1 MARIKGIDLPKDKKG
16 KIGLT
21 YIFGIGH
28 TLANQILKESE
39 VDPDTRVRDW
49 DDDQLTRIREVIN
62 NNYRTEGELR
72 GEVQTNIK
80 RLTDIG
86 CYRGVRHRKSL
97 PAKGQRTRT
106 NARTRKGRKHTVANK
121 KKAVK

>member
-28 TLANQILKESE
+28 ATANIILKEAD
-39 VDPDTRVRDW
+39 VDPDQRVGEW
-49 DDDQLTRIREVIN
+49 DDDQLARIREVIN

-72 GEVQTNIK
+72 GEIQTNIK

-86 CYRGVRHRKSL
+86 SFRGVRHRKGL
-97 PAKGQRTRT
+97 PANGQRTRT
-106 NARTRKGRKHTVANK
+106 NARTRKGKKRTVANK

>member
-16 KIGLT
+16 NIGLT
-21 YIFGIGH
+21 YLFGIGH
-28 TLANQILKESE
+28 TLANQILKEAE
-39 VDPDTRVRDW
+39 VDSDTRVRDW

-106 NARTRKGRKHTVANK
+106 NARTKKGRKRTVANK

>member
-1 MARIKGIDLPKDKKG
+1 MARIKGIDLPRSKKG

-21 YIFGIGH
+21 YIYGVGH
-28 TLANQILKESE
+28 TTAHAILREAE
-39 VDPDTRVRDW
+39 VDPDIRVNEW

-72 GEVQTNIK
+72 GEIQTNIK

-86 CYRGVRHRKSL
+86 CYRGTRHRKSL
-97 PAKGQRTRT
+97 PARGQRTRT
-106 NARTRKGRKHTVANK
+106 NARSRKGRKRTVANK

>member
-97 PAKGQRTRT
+97 PANGQRTRT